1 MGSDPE
7 PPTLQ
12 VAGTLWGLI
21 KTPLSGVRPPRHG
34 TPVLWPALPHRCND
48 RMTVWSSYQ
57 VKSLTPAPHRL
68 MQEAPPC
75 QGRGRAPGTAPTLP
89 HLLNFLTTP
98 CETFDFTQA
107 PPPATSTPATPLQ
120 PALQQQVAVAPSGL
134 RTTQPG

>member
-12 VAGTLWGLI
+12 VAGTLRGLI
-21 KTPLSGVRPPRHG
+21 KTPLSGVRPHHG

-57 VKSLTPAPHRL
+57 VKSLTPAPYRL

-75 QGRGRAPGTAPTLP
+75 QGRGRAPGTAPTLH
-89 HLLNFLTTP
+89 HLLNLLTTP

-107 PPPATSTPATPLQ
+107 PPRLRQRQ
-120 PALQQQVAVAPSGL
+120 PRPCSRLCSNRWLWRQLV
-134 RTTQPG
+134 